1 MILEPSEL
9 DDVQQAV
16 EDRIQIRYQ
25 NKIIIKEG
33 LCVMIK
39 QPVTLTDKIVIH
51 CEGAVQVSVI
61 FEAILFRPAPGTVLQ
76 GTILSQSEVG
86 IEVQIEECP

>member
-1 MILEPSEL
+1 MILEPGEL

-16 EDRIQIRYQ
+16 EARLQIRYQ
-25 NKIIIKEG
+25 NKLIINEG

-61 FEAILFRPAPGTVLQ
+61 FEAIIFKPTPGTLLQ
-76 GTILSQSEVG
+76 GTI
-86 IEVQIEECP
+86 